1 MKRFRIG
8 WISVLLLSAA
18 AGAIL
23 TYWLPAG
30 DPPETWPLAI
40 DSATGTHHFAV
51 ELALTPE
58 AHAQGLMFRGDLP
71 DDAGMLFVY
80 DRPDARTMWM
90 KNTPLSLDMLFVDP
104 DGVIRRIVRDTIP
117 LSPSTIIGPRN
128 ILYVL
133 ELRAGITRKLG
144 IEAGDQV
151 RNLPAPGQS
160 SASSSR

>member
-1 MKRFRIG
+1 MKRFRIR
-8 WISVLLLSAA
+8 WIPVLLLSAA
-18 AGAIL
+18 AGVIL

-30 DPPETWPLAI
+30 DLPETWPLAI

-58 AHAQGLMFRGDLP
+58 AQAQGLMFREGLA

-80 DRPDARTMWM
+80 DQPDVRTMWM
-90 KNTPLSLDMLFVDP
+90 KNTSFSLDMVFVDP

-133 ELRAGITRKLG
+133 ELRAGVTRELG
-144 IEAGDQV
+144 IDTGDRV
-151 RNLPAPGQS
+151 RNLPAPGQP

>member
-1 MKRFRIG
+1 MKRFSIG

-18 AGAIL
+18 TGAIL
-23 TYWLPAG
+23 TYWLPVG
-30 DPPETWPLAI
+30 DSPETWPLAI
-40 DSATGTHHFAV
+40 DGVTGPHHFAV

-58 AHAQGLMFRGDLP
+58 ARARGLMFREDLP

-80 DRPDARTMWM
+80 DRPDVRTMWM

-128 ILYVL
+128 TLYVL
-133 ELRAGITRKLG
+133 ELRAGITRELG
-144 IEAGDQV
+144 IDTGDRI

>member
-1 MKRFRIG
+1 MKRFHIG
-8 WISVLLLSAA
+8 WISLLLLSATT
-18 AGAIL
+18 GAIL

-30 DPPETWPLAI
+30 GSPETWPLAI

-58 AHAQGLMFRGDLP
+58 AQAQGLMFRESLP

-80 DRPDARTMWM
+80 DRPDVRTMWM
-90 KNTPLSLDMLFVDP
+90 KNTSLSLDMLFIDP
-104 DGVIRRIVRDTIP
+104 DGIVRRIIRDTIP
-117 LSPSTIIGPRN
+117 LSSSMLIGPRN

-144 IEAGDQV
+144 IKAGDRI
-151 RNLPAPGQS
+151 RNLPAADQS